1 MFRNRE
7 GGGGVGEEEEW
18 DDCFLSGIDYSS
30 GYRLI

>member
-1 MFRNRE
+1 MFRNR

-30 GYRLI
+30 GYCLI